1 VRLIFERGK
10 FGPDATQR
18 VAVALQCLAPGL
30 LMFSMNNILARGF
43 YALND
48 IKTPMKISVFCL
60 ALNLAFSIW
69 LVQPYREAGLGV
81 ANTLSASLNAAL
93 LTYALR
99 RKLSRLGLATLQKTM
114 LVLLPA
120 AALAGTLAW
129 FLGVAWEKNLGHA
142 TLGLKIG
149 AFFVPAGIAGLLYY
163 VVAWYAN
170 IPAARETVEL
180 ALRRLRK

>member
-1 VRLIFERGK
+1 LAASKKYPGRQTPASWVYPFSNLIAAAISLALAEPIVRLIFERGK

-48 IKTPMKISVFCL
+48 IKTPMKISVVCL

-93 LTYALR
+93 LTYARR

-120 AALAGTLAW
+120 A
-129 FLGVAWEKNLGHA
+129 
-142 TLGLKIG
+142 
-149 AFFVPAGIAGLLYY
+149 
-163 VVAWYAN
+163 
-170 IPAARETVEL
+170 
-180 ALRRLRK
+180 

>member
-1 VRLIFERGK
+1 MRLIFERGK

-48 IKTPMKISVFCL
+48 IKTPMKISVVCL

-93 LTYALR
+93 LTYARR

-120 AALAGTLAW
+120 A
-129 FLGVAWEKNLGHA
+129 
-142 TLGLKIG
+142 
-149 AFFVPAGIAGLLYY
+149 
-163 VVAWYAN
+163 
-170 IPAARETVEL
+170 
-180 ALRRLRK
+180 